1 VCLGWAVA
9 VDHVD
14 RVEAGWQAGPAR
26 LQACADPEQCAHRRA
41 GNGRRSRRGRRCCG
55 VFAGRTG
62 KVIGVD
68 WDLVSMPPC
77 GVWMCGP
84 LGVHGVWWVHV
95 GHVLWGD
102 GVVWR
107 AGVDMLM
114 VWCCHCSDTPSRAL
128 IRLQAEQ
135 RCGLGPGQQ
144 RQDGGGTAWAD
155 ALWGWMEAETSL
167 SCAAGLEAMEH
178 TRPQDR
184 PGQPACELVSQR
196 AVRARVVCA
205 CGTWLRPDGD

>member
-1 VCLGWAVA
+1 MEWIGIWCRCRLVVCGCVGHWVCM
-9 VDHVD
+9 VC
-14 RVEAGWQAGPAR
+14 GGCMWGM
-26 LQACADPEQCAHRRA
+26 
-41 GNGRRSRRGRRCCG
+41 CCG
-55 VFAGRTG
+55 VM
-62 KVIGVD
+62 V
-68 WDLVSMPPC
+68 WC
-77 GVWMCGP
+77 GG
-84 LGVHGVWWVHV
+84 
-95 GHVLWGD
+95 
-102 GVVWR
+102 

-178 TRPQDR
+178 ARPQDR
-184 PGQPACELVSQR
+184 PGQPARELVSQR

-205 CGTWLRPDGD
+205 CGTWLRPDGDCGGHPCHCNPGSSTAMDGAGMGWAVGVDGPVRHVLCMDACWARHAGPAD